1 MREEE
6 YFIVEVLFPNFQI
19 LNERH
24 QNKTVQDFK
33 KIRELNIQYK
43 RLINH
48 GMPMTYEE
56 KTAIEGDYDNDV
68 ELSELEAYFQ
78 RSLKSIIKILRDAGI
93 EIPPNEITLAYEK
106 VEARREKEGVDSQI
120 YETKLFNPE
129 ILEDFN
135 NWHPVYE
142 IILKEFIRQNNVEN
156 LEELKELLREM
167 AVHDKN
173 LHGSYQNNAI
183 NISYD
188 EIEIQLA
195 YLFRYSSIYIND
207 LVKILNELEIKEIIA
222 DKNKLKLTFIGAGP
236 GFESLSFIDWMVN
249 EKILSYKKTLE
260 LDLIDKDLWC
270 IGRRI
275 IKGEIQKILSSEDL
289 NQTTK
294 FNEIQSDFM
303 HMHEEEL
310 CSDLLIFQNCLN
322 EILTVHQADEVK
334 KKVLDIL
341 SLMSK
346 GSYLL
351 FIDRDKYDSINT
363 FLKDL
368 SLSISSMSQFIKI
381 KEESTGRLQQVS
393 IDQIPKIL
401 EETIYNETLSPS
413 MNTTSTFF
421 AVKVI

>member
-6 YFIVEVLFPNFQI
+6 YFIVEDLFPDFKI
-19 LNERH
+19 LRERN
-24 QNKTVQDFK
+24 QNKTVQDFQ
-33 KIRELNIQYK
+33 KIRELNIHNK

-56 KTAIEGDYDNDV
+56 EIGIIGDYHNDV
-68 ELSELEAYFQ
+68 DLSELEGYFQ
-78 RSLKSIIKILRDAGI
+78 RSLQSIIKILESTGI

-106 VEARREKEGVDSQI
+106 VKARRKKEGVASQI
-120 YETKLFNPE
+120 YEPKLFNPE

-142 IILKEFIRQNNVEN
+142 IILKEFIRHNQVEN
-156 LEELKELLREM
+156 LEELKELLCEM
-167 AVHDKN
+167 ADHDKH
-173 LHGSYQNNAI
+173 LHGSYQNKSI

-222 DKNKLKLTFIGAGP
+222 DKNKLKLAFIGAGP
-236 GFESLSFIDWMVN
+236 GFESLSFINWMVN
-249 EKILSYKKTLE
+249 QKILSNKKTLE
-260 LDLIDKDLWC
+260 LDLIDKDLWS

-275 IKGEIQKILSSEDL
+275 IKDEIQKILSSEDL

-322 EILTVHQADEVK
+322 EILTIHQADEVK
-334 KKVLDIL
+334 AKVLNIL

-368 SLSISSMSQFIKI
+368 SLSISSMSQFKKI

-401 EETIYNETLSPS
+401 EETIYNETLNPS
-413 MNTTSTFF
+413 MNTASTFF